1 MPPDGA
7 DAGSRLTETRSADAL
22 QGTLGTLRVPGLTVL
37 WHPDPERIG
46 ERAVLPALAD
56 EGRAVELSR
65 LEPAFSLPGIERR
78 RPLEDPHLSRRP
90 ILLRRR
96 AGVLEVD
103 PAGSPTA
110 AELDG
115 APLTAPRRLAPG
127 EPGAVLT
134 LSASVALLLH
144 EMDPLP
150 ATDLPAFGLIGQ
162 SAGLQAIRRDI
173 RAVADLEVAV
183 LVRGESGSGKE
194 LVARALH
201 EASPRRHRPFVAV
214 NLAAVPPAL
223 AAAELFGAA
232 RGAYTGADRARPGHV
247 VRADGGTLFLDE
259 IGEAPVEVQVALLRM
274 LETGRVQAVGGEAER
289 PVDVRVIAATDA
301 DLETAI
307 AAGRF
312 REPLLHR
319 LSGFVL
325 RLPPLRARRDDFGLL
340 LLWFLRQELAALGES
355 RRLDGGSWFPALLVG
370 ALARLPWPG
379 NVRQLRNAVRQ
390 IAIANR
396 GGDRLTIPE
405 EVAALLSAGP
415 GAGHAPAPEAIPPR
429 PRITYRHPSSL
440 RDDELL
446 DALRRHRWRL
456 KPAAAEL
463 GVSRGNLY
471 RLLESHPRLRKAG
484 DLGEPEIATH
494 LERAGGDLDAA
505 AADLEVS
512 REGLLRRMREL
523 GLR

>member
-1 MPPDGA
+1 MDL
-7 DAGSRLTETRSADAL
+7 LTETRSAETL
-22 QGTLGTLRVPGLTVL
+22 QGTLGPLRVPGLTVL

-46 ERAVLPALAD
+46 ERSVLPELED
-56 EGRAVELSR
+56 DGGMVELSR
-65 LEPAFSLPGIERR
+65 LSPLFSPPDGERR
-78 RPLEDPHLSRRP
+78 RPLEDSHLSRRP

-96 AGVLEVD
+96 GGVIEID
-103 PAGSPTA
+103 PAGSPMA
-110 AELDG
+110 AELEG
-115 APLTAPRRLAPG
+115 EPLTAPRRLPPG
-127 EPGAVLT
+127 EPGVVLT

-144 EMDPLP
+144 ELDPLP
-150 ATDLPAFGLIGQ
+150 ATDLPSFGLIGQ

-173 RAVADLEVAV
+173 QSVADLEVAV

-274 LETGRVQAVGGEAER
+274 LETGRVQAVGGEADR

-301 DLETAI
+301 DLESAI
-307 AAGRF
+307 ADGRF

-319 LSGFVL
+319 LAGFVL

-340 LLWFLRQELAALGES
+340 LLGFLRQELAALGET
-355 RRLDGGSWFPALLVG
+355 RRLDGGSWLPASLAG

-379 NVRQLRNAVRQ
+379 NVRQLRNTVRQ

-396 GGDRLTIPE
+396 TNGANRGGDGLTLPE
-405 EVAALLSAGP
+405 EVAVLLAAGP
-415 GAGHAPAPEAIPPR
+415 GPPDRAPAPEAAPPR
-429 PRITYRHPSSL
+429 TRTAYRHPSSL
-440 RDDELL
+440 HDDELL

-484 DLGEPEIATH
+484 DLGGEEIAAH

-512 REGLLRRMREL
+512 REGLLRRMHAL